1 MYFTFFFFLWS
12 PKPSRRQPLSYSMH
26 IYDVSIRVFMLFFD
40 MKYVHASIQETET
53 IFGLKEKSTLERI

>member
-1 MYFTFFFFLWS
+1 
-12 PKPSRRQPLSYSMH
+12 MH